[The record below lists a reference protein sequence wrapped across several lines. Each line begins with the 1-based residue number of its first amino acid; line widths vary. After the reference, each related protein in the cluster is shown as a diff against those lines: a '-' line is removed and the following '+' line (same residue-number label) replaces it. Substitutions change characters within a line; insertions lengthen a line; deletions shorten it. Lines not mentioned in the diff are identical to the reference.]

1 MRYLSVCDGIGA
13 VHLAWQPLGW
23 EVSAKGCESNHG
35 RANSGLTARQ
45 TVAPAPGA
53 IAARS
58 DRDGRCSPDPEL
70 SGRKAGPK
78 NKEVTK

>member
-1 MRYLSVCDGIGA
+1 MRYLSICDGIGA
-13 VHLAWQPLGW
+13 VHAAWQSLGR

-35 RANSGLTARQ
+35 RVNPGLPARQ
-45 TVAPAPGA
+45 TVAPVAGA
-53 IAARS
+53 IVARS